1 MTVVA
6 SVHRIAPL
14 FADLPTATAAL
25 GQIAGR
31 SPQLD
36 QPSPINKA
44 ALDRTYLLN
53 RRRSI
58 EQTISSIRR
67 HSDRAPP
74 KPKSP

>member
-1 MTVVA
+1 M
-6 SVHRIAPL
+6 
-14 FADLPTATAAL
+14 AD
-25 GQIAGR
+25 R
-31 SPQLD
+31 NPQLD
-36 QPSPINKA
+36 QPSSINKA
-44 ALDRTYLLN
+44 ALDCIYLLN